1 MATITFDTHTYVK
14 KLKAVGFTEEQ
25 AQVQANAIAELS
37 DERLVTREYLDM
49 RLTLLRSEI
58 KIYFIILLSVII
70 FTNPKALELIS
81 KILGIVK

>member
-81 KILGIVK
+81 KILGFVK